1 MWCIWLSETL
11 KQKVETRMLT
21 ERGLSSFWFTFRH
34 TVWDQ
39 VHLAIV
45 AQTMTYGFSL
55 KQKVETRMLYIF
67 IHMQLHL
74 KSISHS
80 LSHNCQM
87 IHDRRVDL
95 HWCWG
100 RLVSSNL

>member
-1 MWCIWLSETL
+1 MWCIWLSET
-11 KQKVETRMLT
+11 
-21 ERGLSSFWFTFRH
+21 
-34 TVWDQ
+34 
-39 VHLAIV
+39 
-45 AQTMTYGFSL
+45 L

-87 IHDRRVDL
+87 Y
-95 HWCWG
+95 
-100 RLVSSNL
+100 LVPNCMSKSKPEA